1 MTKDLRIGKA
11 TKGMFI
17 NSVSF
22 KFAFCRVRYTKAATH
37 IFSRPSLLLSIVYM
51 QSNQHDIFTGILKAN
66 HLMEVMA
73 NKQNLT
79 ANSHA

>member
-22 KFAFCRVRYTKAATH
+22 KFAFCRDRYNNAAPY
-37 IFSRPSLLLSIVYM
+37 FSRPSLLLSIVYM